1 MTSDWER
8 TYVVFGSIA
17 AVKGTQAMAL
27 EKIAHDVESLVD
39 RHCDEQ
45 HGGDFCGA
53 VGVTDA
59 LVAPCDDPGV
69 EHVFEVVVE
78 GARVRMKEVQ
88 RG

>member
-1 MTSDWER
+1 
-8 TYVVFGSIA
+8 VAF
-17 AVKGTQAMAL
+17 

-39 RHCDEQ
+39 GHCDEE

-53 VGVTDA
+53 GCVTET
-59 LVAPCDDPGV
+59 LVAACDDPGV

-78 GARVRMKEVQ
+78 GTRVGMKEMQ